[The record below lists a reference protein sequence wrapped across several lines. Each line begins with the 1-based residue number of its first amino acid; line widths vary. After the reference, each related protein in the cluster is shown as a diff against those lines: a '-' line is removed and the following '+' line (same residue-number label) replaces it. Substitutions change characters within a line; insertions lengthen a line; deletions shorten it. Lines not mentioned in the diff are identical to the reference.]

1 MSGAGGSKT
10 NKKTAKSK
18 SPHAQPAYGAP
29 KIRFWIYRPG
39 HPATLSLYVRVE
51 FDEQRGIA
59 FSAPPGKPYREA
71 FEAILEKTMSGLPDY
86 KTLVGNDESVGRPV
100 FSVAI

>member
-59 FSAPPGKPYREA
+59 FSAPPR
-71 FEAILEKTMSGLPDY
+71 KTVSRSLRGNPGENHERIAGLQDTCR
-86 KTLVGNDESVGRPV
+86 K
-100 FSVAI
+100 